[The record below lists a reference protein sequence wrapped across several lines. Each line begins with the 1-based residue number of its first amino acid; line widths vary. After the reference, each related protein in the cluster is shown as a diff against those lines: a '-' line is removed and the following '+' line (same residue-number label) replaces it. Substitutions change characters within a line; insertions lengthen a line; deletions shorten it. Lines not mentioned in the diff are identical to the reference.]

1 MAKKIYTAV
10 LALLSAA
17 VISWAAGK
25 HEGEVK
31 QLDVRVEFHSAFG
44 TTVADAQ
51 GTHYHVGNSVSHED
65 KVYASSIWGEYPL
78 YFFGTTVGAKV
89 TVTNSGPRAKAK
101 LRIRS
106 EAHYLRIDGS
116 NGKELAPAKEIEV
129 EVAKGETKEIDAS
142 FFVPWTEDAESGL
155 DVLTLKVLHANEGEG
170 SGNDPGLILAKRAIF
185 CPPKFRPQ

>member
-1 MAKKIYTAV
+1 MTHKIYTPV
-10 LALLSAA
+10 LALLGAA
-17 VISWAAGK
+17 AISWAAGK
-25 HEGEVK
+25 HTGEVK
-31 QLDVRVEFHSAFG
+31 QLDVQVEFHSSFG

-51 GTHYHVGNSVSHED
+51 GTHYHIGNFVSHED

-78 YFFGTTVGAKV
+78 YFFGSTVGVKV
-89 TVTNSGPRAKAK
+89 KVTNSGPRAKAK

-116 NGKELAPAKEIEV
+116 NGKELAPGKEIEV

-142 FFVPWTEDAESGL
+142 FLVPWTEDAESGL
-155 DVLTLKVLHANEGEG
+155 DVLTVKVLHANEGEAAG
-170 SGNDPGLILAKRAIF
+170 DPALIMAKRAVF